1 MIPLF
6 RGFWGQGIRYQGYF
20 GDPRYNSHRKLYKIS
35 KKYQCWNYLTLKK
48 KVIVLLIFI
57 EFEQTKH
64 QNDQN
69 APYKHAP

>member
-20 GDPRYNSHRKLYKIS
+20 GDPRYNSHRKSYNLENILMLELPHT
-35 KKYQCWNYLTLKK
+35 QK

>member
-1 MIPLF
+1 MITLF
-6 RGFWGQGIRYQGYF
+6 RFFLGQGIRSQGYF
-20 GDPRYNSHRKLYKIS
+20 GDPRYNSHKKLYKMW

-48 KVIVLLIFI
+48 AIVLLIFI